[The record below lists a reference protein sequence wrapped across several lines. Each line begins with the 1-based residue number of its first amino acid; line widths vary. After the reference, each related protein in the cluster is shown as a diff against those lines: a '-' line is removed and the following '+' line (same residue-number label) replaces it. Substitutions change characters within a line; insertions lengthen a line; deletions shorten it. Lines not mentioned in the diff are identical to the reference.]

1 MTPSRPLRI
10 AFLDSWVRGRAE
22 GTGSAVAIDGL
33 ARGLERLGH
42 RVERVGP
49 RRLPRGGL
57 LGRVLFNLGLRRS
70 FDPDGWDLVVGFDL
84 DGCFLEV
91 EGVRRVTAL
100 KGIAADEMRFEEGLT
115 RLRFRILSRLERRA
129 ARRAD
134 RVLVTSG
141 YARRVAVGAYGLD
154 DDRVR
159 VVPEGLDLEAW
170 KDDPAGGDRA
180 ADGPGGHA
188 ERAGDD
194 ADRGGPGAFS
204 VLSVARQYPR
214 KNTGTLVRA
223 FARLRRS
230 VPGARLRVVGGGP
243 RLPALRELAADLG
256 LGGDATFLGEVED
269 ARRVR
274 AEYRRADVFC
284 LPSLQEGFG
293 IVFLEAM
300 AAGLPIVAGRAAAV
314 PEVVP
319 HGEVGLLVSPRDP
332 AALAGALE
340 RLAREPGTRREMGRA
355 GRDRVREF
363 TWRRVAGAF
372 LEETGLVP
380 RRRSAELGG

>member
-1 MTPSRPLRI
+1 MTSSRPLRI
-10 AFLDSWVRGRAE
+10 ALLDSWVRGRAR

-33 ARGLERLGH
+33 AGGLEQLGH

-57 LGRVLFNLGLRRS
+57 LARVLFNLGLPRRVAAEE
-70 FDPDGWDLVVGFDL
+70 WDLVVGFDV
-84 DGCFLEV
+84 DGCFLDV
-91 EGVRRVTAL
+91 EGARHVTAL
-100 KGIAADEMRFEEGLT
+100 KGIAADERRFEEGLT
-115 RLRFRILSRLERRA
+115 RLRFGVLSRLERRA

-134 RVLVTSG
+134 RVMVTSA

-154 DDRVR
+154 RDAVR
-159 VVPEGLDLEAW
+159 VVPEGIDLGPWRDAGAGHGTDEA
-170 KDDPAGGDRA
+170 
-180 ADGPGGHA
+180 GPGS
-188 ERAGDD
+188 GDGTD
-194 ADRGGPGAFS
+194 PGGPDP
-204 VLSVARQYPR
+204 VRILSVARQYPR
-214 KNTGTLVRA
+214 KNTVTLVRA

-243 RLPALRELAADLG
+243 RLPALRDLAAG
-256 LGGDATFLGEVED
+256 LGIGGEATFLGEVGD
-269 ARRVR
+269 ADRVR

-319 HGEVGLLVSPRDP
+319 HGEVGLLVPPRDE
-332 AALAGALE
+332 AALAAALE
-340 RLAREPGTRREMGRA
+340 RLAREPETRRAMGGA
-355 GRDRVREF
+355 GRERVRRF
-363 TWRRVAGAF
+363 TWEEVARTF

-380 RRRSAELGG
+380 RRRSAELGA